1 MVAMALALELL
12 AASIPWDPV
21 DDVVMGGRSASTAR
35 VTADGTVL
43 FNGVVSLENNGGF
56 ASIKSAE
63 GHFDLGEGAG
73 VCVRVR
79 GDGKR
84 YKLNL
89 ATRGGFDGLRYQAP
103 FETAAAQWQDIALP
117 LASFEPRFR
126 GRLVPD
132 APRLDPARIASFG
145 FVIADRQ
152 AGPFQLEIARLWSLP
167 AGETSGKC
175 ALP

>member
-1 MVAMALALELL
+1 MVAMALGLELL

-35 VTADGTVL
+35 VTAEQTVL
-43 FNGVVSLENNGGF
+43 FTGKVSLENNGGF

-63 GHFDLGEGAG
+63 GRFDLGPGAG
-73 VCVRVR
+73 LCLRVR

-89 ATRGGFDGLRYQAP
+89 ATYGGFDGLRYQAP
-103 FETAAAQWQDIALP
+103 FETAAAQWQDVAIPFSA
-117 LASFEPRFR
+117 FEPRFR

-132 APRLDPARIASFG
+132 APPLDPSRVASFG

-152 AGPFQLEIARLWSLP
+152 AGPFQLEIARLWTLP
-167 AGETSGKC
+167 AGDEPGRC
-175 ALP
+175 APP